1 MGILDGSTLIISY
14 HFLGYL
20 FFNFGLLNLFNYP
33 VEPDIF
39 HDVMEFSF
47 HCSRLL
53 GLTDGF
59 NDEIKTLPF
68 DDDTNEQTTTISNG
82 SSAMGKLKKRKV
94 HHSVFYEIFSGSL
107 YLIRQSIVSAG

>member
-1 MGILDGSTLIISY
+1 MGIHDGSTSIISY

-39 HDVMEFSF
+39 HDLMEFSF

-59 NDEIKTLPF
+59 NDEIKTLAL
-68 DDDTNEQTTTISNG
+68 DDDTNEQTTISNG
-82 SSAMGKLKKRKV
+82 GSAMGKLKKRKV
-94 HHSVFYEIFSGSL
+94 HHSVFYEIFCGAL

>member
-1 MGILDGSTLIISY
+1 
-14 HFLGYL
+14 
-20 FFNFGLLNLFNYP
+20 
-33 VEPDIF
+33 
-39 HDVMEFSF
+39 MEFSF

-59 NDEIKTLPF
+59 NDEIKTLALD

-82 SSAMGKLKKRKV
+82 GSAMGKLKKRKV
-94 HHSVFYEIFSGSL
+94 HHSVFYEIFSGAL